1 MTFEE
6 IVALL
11 DAKASG
17 KVSIIEGKAVI
28 SVSSENWSEISAIL
42 KNESKLNFDY
52 LMCISAYDKGDNKV
66 YGAAYNFYSTVKNHY
81 LEVRV
86 EVEDGTSIPSVVE
99 LWKAADW
106 HEREAYD
113 MMGLK
118 FEGHPYLRRILLSDD
133 WEGYPLRKNYKEPD
147 YYHGLPVPKDNRIGI
162 DGSKF
167 SR

>member
-1 MTFEE
+1 MKFEE

-11 DAKASG
+11 DTKASG
-17 KVSIIEGKAVI
+17 KASVIEGKTVI
-28 SVSSENWSEISAIL
+28 SVSPENWSEISSVL

-66 YGAAYNFYSTVKNHY
+66 YGAAYNFYSTVNNHY

-86 EVEDGTSIPSVVE
+86 EAEDDISIPSVTG
-99 LWKAADW
+99 LWKTADW

-118 FEGHPYLRRILLSDD
+118 FEGHPDLKRILLSDD

-147 YYHGLPVPKDNRIGI
+147 YYHGVPVPKDKSYW
-162 DGSKF
+162 D
-167 SR
+167 

>member
-1 MTFEE
+1 MTFDE

-11 DAKASG
+11 DTKASG
-17 KVSIIEGKAVI
+17 KTSVIEGKTVI
-28 SVSSENWSEISAIL
+28 SVSPENWSEISAIL

-66 YGAAYNFYSTVKNHY
+66 YGAAYNFYSTVNNHY

-86 EVEDGTSIPSVVE
+86 EAEDGTSIPSVVE

-147 YYHGLPVPKDNRIGI
+147 YYHGLPVPKDKSYW
-162 DGSKF
+162 D
-167 SR
+167 

>member
-1 MTFEE
+1 MKFEE

-11 DAKASG
+11 DTKTSGKAS
-17 KVSIIEGKAVI
+17 VIEGKAII
-28 SVSSENWSEISAIL
+28 SVSPENWSEISFVL

-66 YGAAYNFYSTVKNHY
+66 YGAAYNFYSTVNNHY

-86 EVEDGTSIPSVVE
+86 EAEDGISIPSVTG
-99 LWKAADW
+99 LWKTADW

-118 FEGHPYLRRILLSDD
+118 FEGHPDLKRILLSDD

-147 YYHGLPVPKDNRIGI
+147 YYHGVPVPKDKSYW
-162 DGSKF
+162 D
-167 SR
+167 

>member
-1 MTFEE
+1 MTFDE

-11 DAKASG
+11 DTKASG
-17 KVSIIEGKAVI
+17 KTSVIEGKTVI
-28 SVSSENWSEISAIL
+28 SVSPENWSKISAIL

-66 YGAAYNFYSTVKNHY
+66 YGAAYNFYSTVNNHY

-86 EVEDGTSIPSVVE
+86 EAEDGTSIPSVVE

-118 FEGHPYLRRILLSDD
+118 FEGHPDLKRILLSDD

-147 YYHGLPVPKDNRIGI
+147 YYHGLPVPKDKSYW
-162 DGSKF
+162 D
-167 SR
+167 

>member
-1 MTFEE
+1 MDFEE

-11 DAKASG
+11 DTKVSGKAS
-17 KVSIIEGKAVI
+17 VIEGKTVI
-28 SVSSENWSEISAIL
+28 SVSPENWSEISSVL

-66 YGAAYNFYSTVKNHY
+66 YGAAYNFYSTVNNHY

-86 EVEDGTSIPSVVE
+86 EAEDGASIPSVVE
-99 LWKAADW
+99 FWKAADW

-118 FEGHPYLRRILLSDD
+118 FEGHPDLKRILLSDD

-147 YYHGLPVPKDNRIGI
+147 YYHGVPVPKDKSYW
-162 DGSKF
+162 D
-167 SR
+167 

>member
-11 DAKASG
+11 DTTTSGKAS
-17 KVSIIEGKAVI
+17 VIEGKTVI
-28 SVSSENWSEISAIL
+28 SVSPENWSEISSLL

-66 YGAAYNFYSTVKNHY
+66 YGAAYNFYSTVNNHY

-86 EVEDGTSIPSVVE
+86 EIEDGISIPSVVE

-118 FEGHPYLRRILLSDD
+118 FEGHPDLKRILLSDD

-147 YYHGLPVPKDNRIGI
+147 YYHGLPVPKDKSYW
-162 DGSKF
+162 D
-167 SR
+167 

>member
-11 DAKASG
+11 DTKASG
-17 KVSIIEGKAVI
+17 KASVIEGKTVI
-28 SVSSENWSEISAIL
+28 SVSPENWSEISSLL

-52 LMCISAYDKGDNKV
+52 LMCISAYDKGDSKV

-118 FEGHPYLRRILLSDD
+118 FEGHPDLKRILLSED
-133 WEGYPLRKNYKEPD
+133 WEGYPLRKDYKEPD
-147 YYHGLPVPKDNRIGI
+147 YYHGVPVPKDKSYW
-162 DGSKF
+162 D
-167 SR
+167 

>member
-11 DAKASG
+11 DTKASG
-17 KVSIIEGKAVI
+17 KASVIEGKTVI
-28 SVSSENWSEISAIL
+28 SVSPENWSEISSVL

-66 YGAAYNFYSTVKNHY
+66 YGAAYNFYSTVNNHY

-86 EVEDGTSIPSVVE
+86 EAEDDISIPSVTG
-99 LWKAADW
+99 LWKTADW

-113 MMGLK
+113 VMGLK
-118 FEGHPYLRRILLSDD
+118 FEGHPDLKRILLSDD

-147 YYHGLPVPKDNRIGI
+147 YYHGVPVPKDKSYW
-162 DGSKF
+162 D
-167 SR
+167 

>member
-11 DAKASG
+11 DTKASG
-17 KVSIIEGKAVI
+17 KASVIEGKTVI
-28 SVSSENWSEISAIL
+28 SVSPENWPKISSVL

-52 LMCISAYDKGDNKV
+52 LMCISAYDKGDSKV
-66 YGAAYNFYSTVKNHY
+66 YGAAYNFYSTVNNHY

-86 EVEDGTSIPSVVE
+86 EAEDGAPIPSVVE
-99 LWKAADW
+99 LWKTADW

-118 FEGHPYLRRILLSDD
+118 FEGHPDLKRILLSDD

-147 YYHGLPVPKDNRIGI
+147 YYHGVPVPKDKSYW
-162 DGSKF
+162 D
-167 SR
+167 